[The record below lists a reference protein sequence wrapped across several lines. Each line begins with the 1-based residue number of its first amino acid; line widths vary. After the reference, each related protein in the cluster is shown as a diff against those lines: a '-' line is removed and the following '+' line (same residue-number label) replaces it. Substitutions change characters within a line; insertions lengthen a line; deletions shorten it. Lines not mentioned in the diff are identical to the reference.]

1 MKLTKVIINIR
12 SFLQKIIINI
22 IIFIIIIIQKSYII
36 STDTIDYIKEQIYY
50 DT

>member
-36 STDTIDYIKEQIYY
+36 STDTIDYIKEKIYG